1 MIVFVAMT
9 DELYSRI
16 IWLGDLNYRVD
27 APDEYTW
34 ELVNQGAWECLL
46 QKDQVLTIS
55 TKASSCKSLCQLAL
69 IPVLSL
75 QLPCLAA
82 RHIVSMTHS
91 LTFETVHCLGFG

>member
-9 DELYSRI
+9 GELYSRI

-34 ELVNQGAWECLL
+34 ELVNQGAWESLL
-46 QKDQVLTIS
+46 QKDQVLTIL
-55 TKASSCKSLCQLAL
+55 TKNSSGKSLCQLAL

-75 QLPCLAA
+75 QLPSLAA
-82 RHIVSMTHS
+82 RHIVSMTNS
-91 LTFETVHCLGFG
+91 VNI